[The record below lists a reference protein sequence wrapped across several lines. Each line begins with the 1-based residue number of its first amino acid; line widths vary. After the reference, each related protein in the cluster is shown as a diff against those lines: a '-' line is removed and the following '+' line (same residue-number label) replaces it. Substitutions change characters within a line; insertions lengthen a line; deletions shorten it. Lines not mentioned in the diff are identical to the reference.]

1 MGAVHLARDE
11 VLGREVAIKKIGMLP
26 GATMPDLARAER
38 EARLAATLNHPHVVS
53 VFDLVEEGD
62 QKWLVMEYV
71 NGKSLAERIR
81 DSGPLDHATAAS
93 IMWQVADAL
102 AAAHRAGIMHRDVK
116 PSNIMVTEEGRA
128 KLTDFGIAR
137 AQADASLTQTGLV
150 TGSPAYLA
158 PEVASGTGAGAAAD
172 VWSLGATLFHALTG
186 KPPYDVSDNL
196 IGGLY
201 KIVHEEPPRVPDAG
215 GFAELLE
222 ATMTREPSD
231 RWSMERVRDR
241 LAELKLDPTAAGV
254 TSTAVLDNDPEY
266 STEVLP
272 TVPPVVAVPPVS
284 PVPAPAPAPVAS
296 AVSAPAAYDTDDSR
310 DDRSRWPWFAALAL
324 AAVAAIVFS
333 VLMFTSDDDD
343 PPAADEPTSQAPTTD
358 TSEEPTEEPTE
369 EPPTEPTG
377 EETTTAPPANPAAE
391 TRRDVA
397 AFITTYLATAPNDQ
411 AASFEMLTP
420 GFQAASNGFAR
431 YSGYWQTIASA
442 TPRNI
447 VVNPKTLTVT
457 YDVDYVRTDGSA
469 VSESVTLQLQRS
481 GDGYL
486 IAAEGA

>member
-1 MGAVHLARDE
+1 MGAVHVARDE

-26 GATMPDLARAER
+26 GASMPDLARAER

-81 DSGPLDHATAAS
+81 DSGPLDHAATAS

-102 AAAHRAGIMHRDVK
+102 AAAHRAGIVHRDVK
-116 PSNIMVTEEGRA
+116 PSNIMLTDEGQA

-158 PEVASGTGAGAAAD
+158 PEVASGTGGGAPSD
-172 VWSLGATLFHALTG
+172 VWALGATLFHALTG

-196 IGGLY
+196 MGGLF

-215 GFAELLE
+215 GFDDLLR
-222 ATMTREPSD
+222 ATMTREPSA

-241 LAELKLDPTAAGV
+241 LAEIKLVPSAAGM
-254 TSTAVLDNDPEY
+254 TSTAVLDDPEHK
-266 STEVLP
+266 TEVIP
-272 TVPPVVAVPPVS
+272 TAPPVVAVPPVS
-284 PVPAPAPAPVAS
+284 PDPSPAAPPVAPVA
-296 AVSAPAAYDTDDSR
+296 AQVHAYGDTNDSG
-310 DDRSRWPWFAALAL
+310 DRSRWPWFAALAL

-333 VLMFTSDDDD
+333 VLMFTADDDD
-343 PPAADEPTSQAPTTD
+343 LPASEEPNSQTPTDGEEEPTDEPTT
-358 TSEEPTEEPTE
+358 EPTEE
-369 EPPTEPTG
+369 
-377 EETTTAPPANPAAE
+377 ETTKAPNPAAT
-391 TRRDVA
+391 TRKEVA
-397 AFITTYLATAPNDQ
+397 SFITTYLATAPNDQ
-411 AASFEMLTP
+411 KASFAMLTP
-420 GFQAASNGFAR
+420 GFQAASNGFGS
-431 YSGYWQTIASA
+431 YSGYWRTIASA

-457 YDVDYVRTDGSA
+457 YDVDYVRVDGSA

-486 IAAEGA
+486 IADE